1 MSRYLPR
8 GALGAVVLVLACQT
22 LAAPAPAHGQAA
34 AEDANAA
41 ALKERDRLWE
51 ETQKLRA
58 AGKTAE
64 AIAAAEA
71 MLAIE
76 RKVLREDDAELA
88 VSLGWLAALQV
99 EREDFAAA
107 TGGAARG
114 AGHPAEAPGRVRL
127 AGRRCPS
134 GARRRRAPGRDGPGP
149 ARPPGRGGPA
159 QPNGRGPV
167 PSRQVRRSRA
177 CWRVRRWRSARRCW
191 ASATPT
197 RHQPEQPGGA
207 ARGAGGLRRRQA
219 PLRAGPGDP
228 QGGAGRAPPR
238 HRHQPEQPGGA
249 ARGAGGLRRRQ
260 APLRAGPGDP
270 QGGAGRAPP
279 RHRHQPEQ
287 PGGAAR
293 GAGGLR
299 RRQAP
304 LRAGPGD
311 PQGGAGRAPP
321 RLRHQPEQP
330 GGAAR
335 GAGGLRRRQAPLR
348 AGPGDPQGG
357 AGRAPPRLR
366 HQPEQPGGAA
376 PGAGGLR
383 RRQAPLRAGPGD
395 PQGGAGRAP
404 PRLPPPA

>member
-8 GALGAVVLVLACQT
+8 GVLGAVVLVLAGQI
-22 LAAPAPAHGQAA
+22 LVAPAPAHGQAA

-41 ALKERDRLWE
+41 ALKERDRLWG

-76 RKVLREDDAELA
+76 RKVLPEDDARSGRLA
-88 VSLGWLAALQV
+88 GLAGRAPGRARGL
-99 EREDFAAA
+99 R
-107 TGGAARG
+107 GGESGPARG
-114 AGHPAEAPGRVRL
+114 AGHPAEATGRVRL
-127 AGRRCPS
+127 AGRRCPP

-167 PSRQVRRSRA
+167 RSRQVRRSRA
-177 CWRVRRWRSARRCW
+177 SG
-191 ASATPT
+191 ASGPGDPQGGAGRAPPRH

-207 ARGAGGLRRRQA
+207 AGGAGGLRRRQA

-279 RHRHQPEQ
+279 RT
-287 PGGAAR
+287 
-293 GAGGLR
+293 
-299 RRQAP
+299 
-304 LRAGPGD
+304 
-311 PQGGAGRAPP
+311 
-321 RLRHQPEQP
+321 
-330 GGAAR
+330 
-335 GAGGLRRRQAPLR
+335 
-348 AGPGDPQGG
+348 
-357 AGRAPPRLR
+357 
-366 HQPEQPGGAA
+366 
-376 PGAGGLR
+376 
-383 RRQAPLRAGPGD
+383 
-395 PQGGAGRAP
+395 
-404 PRLPPPA
+404 PPPA